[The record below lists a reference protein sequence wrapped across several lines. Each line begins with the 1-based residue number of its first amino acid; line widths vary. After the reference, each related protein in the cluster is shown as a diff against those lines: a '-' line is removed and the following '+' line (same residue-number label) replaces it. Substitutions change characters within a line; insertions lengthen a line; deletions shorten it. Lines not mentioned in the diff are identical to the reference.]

1 MGRLDGKVA
10 LITGAA
16 SGLGEATAK
25 LFAREGASVVIADVH
40 DERGT
45 KVMAEIKEHGGEATY
60 VHTDVTSADQ
70 VKNAVRAAEQ
80 TYGKLNV
87 VIANAGILGSGSS
100 KTVEQ
105 ITEEEWATIIN
116 VNLTGVMRT
125 FKYAIPALRRAGGGA
140 MSATS
145 SIAGVARVGD
155 TLSAYSAS
163 KAGINSLVKQ
173 LAYELADDNIRVN
186 CVCPGGMETRIWES
200 GELTPEQL
208 RARNARQQ
216 TQAAAQGRLGR
227 RSEPVEVAN
236 AHLFLV
242 SDEASFVTGQAVIA
256 DGGSTIR

>member
-16 SGLGEATAK
+16 SGLGEATAR
-25 LFAREGASVVIADVH
+25 LFAREGAKVVIADVH

-45 KVMAEIKEHGGEATY
+45 KVMADIREGGGEATY
-60 VHTDVTSADQ
+60 VHTDVTDTRQ
-70 VKNAVRAAEQ
+70 VQNAVATAEK

-100 KTVEQ
+100 KTVDQ
-105 ITEEEWATIIN
+105 ISETEWGKILD
-116 VNLTGVMRT
+116 VNLNGVLRT

-145 SIAGVARVGD
+145 SIAGVDRVGD
-155 TLSAYSAS
+155 TLSAYSVS
-163 KAGINSLVKQ
+163 KAGINMLVKH

-186 CVCPGGMETRIWES
+186 CVCPGGMETRIGES
-200 GELTPEQL
+200 REMPPDQL
-208 RARNARQQ
+208 RARNAQQQAQRSASRLARQSNP
-216 TQAAAQGRLGR
+216 L
-227 RSEPVEVAN
+227 EVAH
-236 AHLFLV
+236 AHLYLV
-242 SDEASFVTGQAVIA
+242 SDDASFVTGQALIA